1 MLAYYGDRISPHMT
15 TTPEGFLICHD
26 VPIAR
31 TGEMDYRAGELLLDG
46 DPDRLVMVYRHPEDV
61 FDPAAMASFE
71 GKEVTS
77 GHPTEDVGPE
87 NHAAYSK
94 GHVQNVRRRGE
105 HLIADLHLKDA
116 ALISDVR
123 NGVLREVSC
132 GYHCSYVPEG
142 DGYRQQDIRGNHV
155 AVVPRGRAGREV
167 AIHDSAEHAGKGS
180 KIMSK
185 FAEAILNAFG
195 MAAKDAKDDQELKA
209 MVNTTMTALDAEP
222 AGGATTPAAQE
233 AEPAAKEE
241 NPKEETPAS
250 DAAPTAPISGL
261 EAKLDK
267 LIELVTARD
276 KEPEK
281 PEGEKALDQMIASLD
296 GGSAATISAGGT
308 EDACVTGPAR
318 DAALAM
324 LKTMR
329 PVVASI
335 EDAATRT
342 KVTDALLG
350 AIRSPDVLGG
360 IMQAAQQNAQK
371 ASDAAAPASFDKLCA
386 DQKAAYDAR
395 NPHKQK
401 EVN

>member
-15 TTPEGFLICHD
+15 ITPDGFLICHD

-46 DPDRLVMVYRHPEDV
+46 DPDRPVRVYRHPEDV

-94 GHVQNVRRRGE
+94 GHVQNVRRQGE

-132 GYHCSYVPEG
+132 GYHCSYVQEG
-142 DGYRQQDIRGNHV
+142 DGYRQQNIRGNHV

-180 KIMSK
+180 KTMSK

-195 MAAKDAKDDQELKA
+195 MAAKDAKDDQELKT
-209 MVNTTMTALDAEP
+209 MVTTTMTALDAEP
-222 AGGATTPAAQE
+222 AGKAPE
-233 AEPAAKEE
+233 AEPAAKPEE
-241 NPKEETPAS
+241 QKAS
-250 DAAPTAPISGL
+250 DEMVENAPKGDDLGS
-261 EAKLDK
+261 KLDR
-267 LIELVTARD
+267 LIEMVGALAHR
-276 KEPEK
+276 EEK
-281 PEGEKALDQMIASLD
+281 KPDSLEDMIKKLTGDQD
-296 GGSAATISAGGT
+296 NGSAATLPANSTG
-308 EDACVTGPAR
+308 DACITGPAR

-324 LKTMR
+324 LKNMQ

-350 AIRSPDVLGG
+350 AIKSPDVLGG

>member
-31 TGEMDYRAGELLLDG
+31 TGEMDYRAADLLLDG
-46 DPDRLVMVYRHPEDV
+46 DPDRLVKAYRHPEDV
-61 FDPAAMASFE
+61 FDPAAIASFE

-94 GHVQNVRRRGE
+94 GHIQNVRRQGDY
-105 HLIADLHLKDA
+105 LIADLHLKDA

-142 DGYRQQDIRGNHV
+142 DGYRQQEIRGNHV

-167 AIHDSAEHAGKGS
+167 AIKDSAEHAGKG
-180 KIMSK
+180 KNTMSK
-185 FAEAILNAFG
+185 FAEAVLKMFG
-195 MAAKDAKDDQELKA
+195 AAAKDAEDDQA
-209 MVNTTMTALDAEP
+209 MDALVTTTMTALDAEP
-222 AGGATTPAAQE
+222 VGGAEAPEAPE
-233 AEPAAKEE
+233 AEPAAKQ
-241 NPKEETPAS
+241 EETPAS
-250 DAAPTAPISGL
+250 DAAPAAPFGGL

-267 LIELVTARD
+267 LIELMTARD
-276 KEPEK
+276 SHPEK
-281 PEGEKALDQMIASLD
+281 PVGEKALDQMIADLE
-296 GGSAATISAGGT
+296 GGAAAVIPAGSAA
-308 EDACVTGPAR
+308 DACVAGPAR

-324 LKTMR
+324 LRSMR

-350 AIRSPDVLGG
+350 AIKAPDVLGS

-371 ASDAAAPASFDKLCA
+371 AADAAAPASFDKLCE

>member
-31 TGEMDYRAGELLLDG
+31 TGEMDYRASDLELDG
-46 DPDRLVMVYRHPEDV
+46 DPDRPVRVYRHPEDV

-77 GHPTEDVGPE
+77 GHPAEDVGPE
-87 NHAAYSK
+87 NRAAYSK
-94 GHVQNVRRRGE
+94 GHIQNVRRSGDY
-105 HLIADLHLKDA
+105 LIADLHLKDA
-116 ALISDVR
+116 VLISDVKS
-123 NGVLREVSC
+123 GVLREVSC
-132 GYHCSYVPEG
+132 GYRCSYVPEG
-142 DGYRQQDIRGNHV
+142 DGYRQKHIRGNHA

-167 AIHDSAEHAGKGS
+167 AIHDSAGHAGKG
-180 KIMSK
+180 KNTMSK
-185 FAEAILNAFG
+185 FAEAVLKMFG
-195 MAAKDAKDDQELKA
+195 TAAKDAGDEQEMNALVA
-209 MVNTTMTALDAEP
+209 TTMTALDAEP
-222 AGGATTPAAQE
+222 AGSESAAPAPE
-233 AEPAAKEE
+233 AEPEAR
-241 NPKEETPAS
+241 EETPAD
-250 DAAPTAPISGL
+250 DAAPAGAASGV

-267 LIELVTARD
+267 LIELLTARD
-276 KEPEK
+276 SQLKKEPDSLEDMIEK
-281 PEGEKALDQMIASLD
+281 LTGIQDGQSAVTLPAGE
-296 GGSAATISAGGT
+296 T
-308 EDACVTGPAR
+308 EDTCASGPAR

-324 LKTMR
+324 LRSVR

-350 AIRSPDVLGG
+350 AIKSPDVLGG
-360 IMQAAQQNAQK
+360 IMQAVRQNAQK
-371 ASDAAAPASFDKLCA
+371 AADAAAPASFDRLCA

>member
-31 TGEMDYRAGELLLDG
+31 TGEMDYRASELALDG
-46 DPDRLVMVYRHPEDV
+46 GPDRLVKVYRHQEDV
-61 FDPAAMASFE
+61 FDPAAVASFE

-94 GHVQNVRRRGE
+94 GHVQNVRRRGDY
-105 HLIADLHLKDA
+105 LIADLHLKDA

-123 NGVLREVSC
+123 SGVLREVSC
-132 GYHCSYVPEG
+132 GYHCRYVPEG

-167 AIHDSAEHAGKGS
+167 AIHDSAEHAGKG
-180 KIMSK
+180 KNTMSK

-209 MVNTTMTALDAEP
+209 MVTTTMTALDAEP
-222 AGGATTPAAQE
+222 AEKAPE

-241 NPKEETPAS
+241 KPKEETPAK
-250 DAAPTAPISGL
+250 DAAPLSGL

-267 LIELVTARD
+267 LIELMTARD
-276 KEPEK
+276 KAPEK

-296 GGSAATISAGGT
+296 GGSAATISAGGSA
-308 EDACVTGPAR
+308 DACVTGPAR

-350 AIRSPDVLGG
+350 AIKSPDVLGG